1 LHYARDGGW
10 YPKGGSEILARR
22 MIECIYKYGGKV
34 LVKADV
40 KKILVENEKICGIEM
55 MTEGKTHRIMCPEV
69 ISTVGIIGSYNL
81 LGEQYQ
87 DARYNRI

>member
-1 LHYARDGGW
+1 M
-10 YPKGGSEILARR
+10 ARR